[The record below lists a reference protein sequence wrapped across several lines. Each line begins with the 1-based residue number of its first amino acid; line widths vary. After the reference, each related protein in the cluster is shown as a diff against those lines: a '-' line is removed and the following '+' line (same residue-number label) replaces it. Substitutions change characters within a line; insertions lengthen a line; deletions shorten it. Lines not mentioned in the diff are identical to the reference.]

1 MPLPAIRWT
10 ELRAPVDAASRLVS
24 EHEVLRAEDAAALP
38 PTVDVCVAWKPPSHA
53 RRRRIGTWV
62 CAAHAD
68 FLAALPEEIA
78 IYTLSLLRDHAD
90 VLRAACVSRTWHRL
104 ASDPTLWRLLLV
116 HHPGWGVRWDRLARA
131 PLSVRTAWRALY
143 MDRYE
148 LDRRW
153 MALQTLRRA
162 GAPPAAFRP
171 AIVRLRGHTDS
182 VYACCIDA
190 AHGTGGTG
198 YIVSGSRDRT
208 IRVWDAA
215 TAACVATL
223 HGHGGSVVCLA
234 HDDGVLV
241 SGSSDATAR
250 VWRRGGP
257 GAPHYVLAHVLRGHS
272 AGVLDVAFDAH
283 YIVTASRDTTV
294 RVWRRDDARLVHVY
308 DAHRGSV
315 NACSVRD
322 GLVAT
327 GAGDGSIYVWRIATG
342 ETVCAVRE
350 PRCGV
355 ASIVLAGAWL
365 VAGSS
370 DHTVRVWCVATG
382 ACVGAFA
389 AHTKLVRALAYD
401 AARQLLV
408 SGGWDRTTRVW
419 DVARFGE
426 PCAPGTAPPLV
437 VRLGMHQARIFD
449 VAVDTTRVLSACE
462 DGTVWVADF
471 GHQGLASDL
480 FA

>member
-53 RRRRIGTWV
+53 RRRRI
-62 CAAHAD
+62 D